1 MVSSNSVDSMHKRLM
16 INFKRYLSLT
26 VKGKKYDNLVW
37 YYQYPTH
44 ESAAVAGLLSF
55 YNKAGVDILVDGV
68 KV

>member
-1 MVSSNSVDSMHKRLM
+1 M